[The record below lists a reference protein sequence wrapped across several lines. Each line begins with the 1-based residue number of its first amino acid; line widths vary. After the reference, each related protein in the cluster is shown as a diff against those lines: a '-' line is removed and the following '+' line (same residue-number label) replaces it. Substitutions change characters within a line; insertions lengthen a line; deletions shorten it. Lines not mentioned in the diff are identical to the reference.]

1 MEGRILHRRC
11 KPGSY
16 DHAPFGTECRVEM
29 VRDTEVYV
37 QMCAQEDNP
46 RWELVGVYPA
56 ECDENLIEKEV
67 EEFRHYKL

>member
-1 MEGRILHRRC
+1 
-11 KPGSY
+11 
-16 DHAPFGTECRVEM
+16 M